1 MNLEQLTAGM
11 PELVK
16 ITGNA
21 QTEIKAL
28 TADSRAKCED
38 GLFFCIRGG
47 RVDAH
52 DFAPQAVAGG
62 CVALV
67 VERELA
73 IDCPQVV
80 VTDVRAAMTRIASAF
95 NGHPERR
102 MKLVGVTG
110 TKGKTTTTY
119 LFKSIVESAGMRC
132 GIIGTTGCIAGQT
145 KLPSHLTTPDPI
157 EMFEILRIMAD
168 AGVEVVCMEVSAHAL
183 YLRKLVGVVFEA
195 AAYTNLSQ
203 DHLDF
208 FGTMDN
214 YLAAKKLLFSAGM
227 ARNAAVNVDEETA
240 KAVCDSL
247 DCPLLTYGISGKADL
262 FARDIEIT
270 ETGVSFTLNLRNL
283 HAERVHLLLTGMF
296 NVYNALAAAAC
307 ALILGV
313 ELDAIKRG
321 LEAVVSVPGRVEMLP
336 TKTPY
341 RMILDYS
348 HSPDALENIL
358 KTVREFCH
366 GRIILVFGCGG
377 DRDKGKRPM
386 MGEIAGRLA
395 DYAILTS
402 DNPRFEDPMAIL
414 AAIEAGI
421 KPTGAKY
428 EVIENRRE
436 AIRQAMEM
444 AVSGDIVV
452 LAGKGHE
459 TYQEIRGVKHP
470 FDEKVIVSH
479 TGALKFTEAPKSLGV
494 IGAGVIG
501 LELGSV
507 WSRLGTEVTLFD
519 VARDILP
526 STDAVMRRTVKGEL
540 KKQGLVFH
548 MGVRVEA
555 VEKTTEGVKVST
567 VDKNGTRNEYVFEK
581 LLVAAGRTSLAPNLA
596 PESVGL
602 KLDTRGYVE
611 VDACGRTNLPGVW
624 AAGDVAAGSIQLAHY
639 AHEQGVNVARSI
651 ASGRPVRYE
660 SPVPAVV
667 YIAPEVAW
675 VGETEEAARSRGIAV
690 RTGVCPFAANVRAK
704 AQAQTTGFV
713 KVVCEAATDRILGVH
728 IVGEGAADL
737 CAEAAA
743 AMAFG
748 ATAEDLGLVMHPHPS
763 LSEALAMAALASR
776 REATDL

>member
-102 MKLVGVTG
+102 MKLV
-110 TKGKTTTTY
+110 GKTTTTY

-470 FDEKVIVSH
+470 FDEKVIVSE
-479 TGALKFTEAPKSLGV
+479 LLEE
-494 IGAGVIG
+494 IAG
-501 LELGSV
+501 E
-507 WSRLGTEVTLFD
+507 
-519 VARDILP
+519 
-526 STDAVMRRTVKGEL
+526 
-540 KKQGLVFH
+540 
-548 MGVRVEA
+548 
-555 VEKTTEGVKVST
+555 
-567 VDKNGTRNEYVFEK
+567 N
-581 LLVAAGRTSLAPNLA
+581 
-596 PESVGL
+596 
-602 KLDTRGYVE
+602 
-611 VDACGRTNLPGVW
+611 
-624 AAGDVAAGSIQLAHY
+624 
-639 AHEQGVNVARSI
+639 
-651 ASGRPVRYE
+651 
-660 SPVPAVV
+660 
-667 YIAPEVAW
+667 
-675 VGETEEAARSRGIAV
+675 
-690 RTGVCPFAANVRAK
+690 RA
-704 AQAQTTGFV
+704 
-713 KVVCEAATDRILGVH
+713 E
-728 IVGEGAADL
+728 
-737 CAEAAA
+737 
-743 AMAFG
+743 
-748 ATAEDLGLVMHPHPS
+748 
-763 LSEALAMAALASR
+763 
-776 REATDL
+776 